1 MNPFA
6 AYLAHLR
13 DERRLAALTLS
24 AYQRDLNMLGDLSGA
39 HALMDLTNT
48 DIRHFIMRLHSQGLA
63 PRSLARTLS
72 AWRGFFRYANRIKT
86 ITGNPC
92 AGVRLPRRTRA
103 LPKALSPDE
112 TAQLLAATIGTAD
125 GLETRDRAILELF
138 YSSGLRLSELAQL
151 KLADLDFPQ
160 GSVTV
165 TGKRGKTRIVP
176 VGRYALAA
184 LQNWLAERAR
194 WAHADTQVFISR
206 RGGAL
211 TPRAI
216 QYRIKHWAA
225 RHGLAAHLHPHMLR
239 HSFATHLLQSSGDLR
254 AVQEMLGHADISST
268 QIYTHLDFQHLAK
281 IYDASHPRARK
292 RSGSAE

>member
-13 DERRLAALTLS
+13 DERRLAALTLA
-24 AYQRDLNMLGDLSGA
+24 AYRRDLDLLA
-39 HALMDLTNT
+39 ELAKPRTPADLTLS
-48 DIRHFIMRLHSQGLA
+48 DIRHYMMRLHGQGLA

-72 AWRGFFRYANRIKT
+72 AWRGFYRYAIRMKT
-86 ITGNPC
+86 IPANPC
-92 AGVRLPRRTRA
+92 SGVRLPRQARP
-103 LPKALSPDE
+103 LPKAMSPDE
-112 TAQLLAATIGTAD
+112 TAQLLSASD
-125 GLETRDRAILELF
+125 LPDELETRDRAMLELF

-151 KLADLDFPQ
+151 KINALDLRE

-176 VGRYALAA
+176 VGRHAIAA
-184 LQNWLAERAR
+184 LEAWLLERKQTAR
-194 WAHADTQVFISR
+194 AGETTAVFVSR
-206 RGGAL
+206 RGAAL

-216 QYRIKHWAA
+216 QYRMKRWAA

-254 AVQEMLGHADISST
+254 AVQEMLGHADIATT
-268 QIYTHLDFQHLAK
+268 QVYTHLDFQHLAK

-292 RSGSAE
+292 RPG

>member
-13 DERRLAALTLS
+13 DERRLAALTLA
-24 AYQRDLNMLGDLSGA
+24 AYQRDLDLLANFSQPRTPA
-39 HALMDLTNT
+39 ELTNT
-48 DIRHFIMRLHSQGLA
+48 DIRHFMMRLHAQGLA

-72 AWRGFFRYANRIKT
+72 AWRGFYRYANRMQT
-86 ITGNPC
+86 ITANPC
-92 AGVRLPRRTRA
+92 GGVRLPKQARA

-112 TAQLLAATIGTAD
+112 TALLLGVGTSD
-125 GLETRDRAILELF
+125 DKLETRDRAMLELF
-138 YSSGLRLSELAQL
+138 YSSGLRLSELARL
-151 KLADLDFPQ
+151 TVTELDLPDA
-160 GSVTV
+160 SVTV

-176 VGRYALAA
+176 VGRYAIAA
-184 LQNWLAERAR
+184 LQAWLLAR
-194 WAHADTQVFISR
+194 RQYAGADSQQVFVSR
-206 RGGAL
+206 RGSAL

-225 RHGLAAHLHPHMLR
+225 RHGLSTQLHPHMLR

-281 IYDASHPRARK
+281 VYDASHPRARK
-292 RSGSAE
+292 RQR